1 MRSARW
7 AFGAVVLG
15 AGYGTVTSFV
25 NDVSSQYGVLGS
37 RIADTGWAPAL
48 KVVSQLLDVGW
59 SWAALAVAA
68 GWLVPDTPVER
79 RRPVSRRFRRTPRG
93 YSRGPASVAAG
104 KEEG

>member
-37 RIADTGWAPAL
+37 RIADTG
-48 KVVSQLLDVGW
+48 
-59 SWAALAVAA
+59 
-68 GWLVPDTPVER
+68 
-79 RRPVSRRFRRTPRG
+79 
-93 YSRGPASVAAG
+93 
-104 KEEG
+104 